1 MITTGYE
8 EKREFTREDISIPFI
23 YSLDKGNSLLEGEW
37 KEAVTLDIGP
47 VLVGGIGF
55 NTTRDD
61 FREGQAVRVALFMD
75 LKIKEVWERERENFP
90 IIYDAKVL
98 RVTDRGDHKRVA
110 LVFGGMI
117 SGEEE
122 KGEA

>member
-1 MITTGYE
+1 
-8 EKREFTREDISIPFI
+8 
-23 YSLDKGNSLLEGEW
+23 
-37 KEAVTLDIGP
+37 
-47 VLVGGIGF
+47 
-55 NTTRDD
+55 
-61 FREGQAVRVALFMD
+61 MD